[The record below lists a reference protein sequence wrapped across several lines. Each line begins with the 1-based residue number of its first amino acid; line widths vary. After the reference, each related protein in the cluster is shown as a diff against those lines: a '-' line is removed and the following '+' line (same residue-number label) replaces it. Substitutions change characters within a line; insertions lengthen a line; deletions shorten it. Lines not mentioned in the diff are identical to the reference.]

1 MTEQL
6 EAAVARLHKID
17 EAAALLRVHRSTLY
31 GLIDS
36 GQLQSVKI
44 GRSRRVPESAIA
56 SYIDGLIAA
65 QCS

>member
-17 EAAALLRVHRSTLY
+17 EAAALLGVHRSTLY

-44 GRSRRVPESAIA
+44 GRSRRVPESAIV

-65 QCS
+65 QCG